1 MARARNIKPSI
12 MDNEELAE
20 LPALTRLLF
29 IYMWMLA
36 DREGRIEDRPARIK
50 KQALGYD
57 NGNADEMLSELAKAG
72 FIERYEVDGFKVI
85 QILAFNKHQTPHI
98 REAAS
103 ELPASTSQGKDEHQP
118 RQVQEQDKIRDD
130 THLAESLRKK
140 VMQRDGSK
148 CLSCESE
155 IDLHVDHI
163 IPRALGGKTELE
175 NLQTL
180 CRVCNQSKGARNSRD
195 FRKHNLG
202 KVEHS
207 PRSPDTPFPL
217 PDTGYLIADTPTP
230 SAHEAPTAR
239 VTEPGQICKAMKS
252 AGIGDVNPGHP
263 DLLMLLNAGATVAE
277 FEGAATTAA
286 KKGKGFAYALGTLKR
301 TRQDAANTAQTLHT
315 GPLPVTTVETD
326 YQRSA
331 REKMTGWAPSIA
343 AKAPGQQQPVTVLEA
358 EYVAAIGSH

>member
-57 NGNADEMLSELAKAG
+57 NGNADEMLGELAKAG
-72 FIERYEVDGFKVI
+72 FIERYEVDGFKLI
-85 QILAFNKHQTPHI
+85 QILAFTKHQMPHHKEVPSNI
-98 REAAS
+98 PAPPGCAQVTRHSYDVPAKVREEVFA
-103 ELPASTSQGKDEHQP
+103 
-118 RQVQEQDKIRDD
+118 RDGNAC
-130 THLAESLRKK
+130 LKCGALESL
-140 VMQRDGSK
+140 S
-148 CLSCESE
+148 L
-155 IDLHVDHI
+155 DHI
-163 IPRALGGKTELE
+163 QPLGSGGDNSTN

-180 CRVCNQSKGARNSRD
+180 CTSCNSSKGNTTKD
-195 FRKHNLG
+195 YRKSNVAPTLSQRQAKQG
-202 KVEHS
+202 APCPS
-207 PRSPDTPFPL
+207 DSPFPL

-239 VTEPGQICKAMKS
+239 VTEPGQICKAMKA

-301 TRQDAANTAQTLHT
+301 TRQDAAQTAQTLHT